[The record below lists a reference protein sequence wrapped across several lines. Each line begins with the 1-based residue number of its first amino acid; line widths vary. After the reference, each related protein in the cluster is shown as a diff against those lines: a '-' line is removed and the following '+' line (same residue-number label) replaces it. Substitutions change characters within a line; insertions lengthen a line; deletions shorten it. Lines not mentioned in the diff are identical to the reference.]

1 MGRPPSV
8 PLWTCAIRTI
18 RRATGG
24 QPRLRAGALSLLLVA
39 AAGAPPVTLA
49 APLVYVITIDGAI
62 NPVASEYIR
71 ETIARAEDE
80 GAAAVVLELDTPGG
94 LYKSTHVIAK
104 AILDADVPF
113 ITFVYPA
120 GSTATSAGVFVTYAA
135 HIAAMHPATSIGAAS
150 PVNLGGAPPDSV
162 MSRKAENDAVA
173 FIRSLAERHGRNA
186 EWAERAVRRAVSA
199 TADSACALGVVDFVT
214 PSLDSLLA
222 VLDGRTVRL
231 ERRTVTLAT
240 AGARIEHLGMNWR
253 FRILDYVS
261 DPNIAYVLFTLGML
275 GLLLELY
282 NPGAVLPGVA
292 GSICLILAFY
302 GLHTLPLNYAGLLLI
317 LVAIIL
323 FILEVKVPSY
333 GVLTIGGV
341 IAMFMGSL
349 MLIDIDPAL
358 EGDFL
363 RIRLAVIL
371 PAVATT
377 AAFFLF
383 VVTKGIL
390 AQRQRP
396 ATGMPALIGMHG
408 VARSE
413 IRPGAAGR
421 VLVRGELWAA
431 EALEPIAAGDA
442 VRVVSW
448 TGLTLRVAAA
458 GEGPPAASG
467 GERG

>member
-1 MGRPPSV
+1 MV
-8 PLWTCAIRTI
+8 
-18 RRATGG
+18 
-24 QPRLRAGALSLLLVA
+24 LSA
-39 AAGAPPVTLA
+39 AAVAPPA
-49 APLVYVITIDGAI
+49 AADPPLVYVIAIDGAI

-71 ETIARAEDE
+71 DAIARAEE
-80 GAAAVVLELDTPGG
+80 AAAAAVVLELDTPGG

-104 AILDADVPF
+104 AILAADVPF
-113 ITFVYPA
+113 VTFVYPA

-135 HIAAMHPATSIGAAS
+135 HVAAMHPASSIGAAS
-150 PVNLGGAPPDSV
+150 PVNLGGGPPDSV
-162 MSRKAENDAVA
+162 MARKTENDAVA
-173 FIRSLAERHGRNA
+173 FIRSLAQRHRRNA
-186 EWAERAVRRAVSA
+186 EWAEKAVRRATSA
-199 TADSACALGVVDFVT
+199 TADSALALGVVDLVV
-214 PSLDSLLA
+214 PSLDSLLVA
-222 VLDGRTVRL
+222 LDGRTVRL
-231 ERRTVTLAT
+231 ERREVLMHT
-240 AGARIEHLGMNWR
+240 AGARIERLDMNWR
-253 FRILDYVS
+253 FRVLNYVS

-292 GSICLILAFY
+292 GSISLILAFY
-302 GLHTLPLNYAGLLLI
+302 ALHTLPLNYAGLLLI
-317 LVAIIL
+317 IVAVIL

-383 VVTKGIL
+383 IVTKGIL

-396 ATGMPALIGMHG
+396 MTGLPALIGMRG
-408 VARSE
+408 IARSE
-413 IRPGAAGR
+413 IRPGHAGR
-421 VLVRGELWAA
+421 VLVRGELWTA
-431 EALEPIAAGDA
+431 EAAEPIAIGDE
-442 VRVVSW
+442 VRVVSG
-448 TGLTLRVAAA
+448 TGLTLLVAAA
-458 GEGPPAASG
+458 GGGPPAGSG
-467 GERG
+467 GECG

>member
-1 MGRPPSV
+1 
-8 PLWTCAIRTI
+8 
-18 RRATGG
+18 
-24 QPRLRAGALSLLLVA
+24 
-39 AAGAPPVTLA
+39 
-49 APLVYVITIDGAI
+49 
-62 NPVASEYIR
+62 
-71 ETIARAEDE
+71 
-80 GAAAVVLELDTPGG
+80 
-94 LYKSTHVIAK
+94 
-104 AILDADVPF
+104 
-113 ITFVYPA
+113 
-120 GSTATSAGVFVTYAA
+120 
-135 HIAAMHPATSIGAAS
+135 
-150 PVNLGGAPPDSV
+150 
-162 MSRKAENDAVA
+162 
-173 FIRSLAERHGRNA
+173 
-186 EWAERAVRRAVSA
+186 
-199 TADSACALGVVDFVT
+199 
-214 PSLDSLLA
+214 
-222 VLDGRTVRL
+222 
-231 ERRTVTLAT
+231 
-240 AGARIEHLGMNWR
+240 
-253 FRILDYVS
+253 
-261 DPNIAYVLFTLGML
+261 ML

-317 LVAIIL
+317 IVAIIL

-383 VVTKGIL
+383 VVTKGIM

-396 ATGMPALIGMHG
+396 MTGLPALVGMRG
-408 VARSE
+408 IARSE
-413 IRPGAAGR
+413 IRPGLAGR
-421 VLVRGELWAA
+421 VLVRGELWTA

-442 VRVVSW
+442 VRVVSGS
-448 TGLTLRVAAA
+448 GLTLQVTAA
-458 GEGPPAASG
+458 GASPPAGSA

>member
-1 MGRPPSV
+1 MGRPPSE
-8 PLWTCAIRTI
+8 PARARAIHATG
-18 RRATGG
+18 RATGG
-24 QPRLRAGALSLLLVA
+24 RLLRAGALGVLVA
-39 AAGAPPVTLA
+39 TAAGVPPIAAA
-49 APLVYVITIDGAI
+49 APLVHVITIDGAI

-71 ETIARAEDE
+71 EAIARAEED
-80 GAAAVVLELDTPGG
+80 GADAVVLEIDTPGG

-150 PVNLGGAPPDSV
+150 PVNLGGGPPDSV

-186 EWAERAVRRAVSA
+186 EWAEKAVRRAVSA
-199 TADSACALGVVDFVT
+199 TADSARALGVVDLVT

-222 VLDGRTVRL
+222 AVDGRTVRL
-231 ERRTVTLAT
+231 ERRTVVLAT
-240 AGARIEHLGMNWR
+240 AGARIERVGMNWR

-292 GSICLILAFY
+292 GSISLILAFY

-317 LVAIIL
+317 IVAIIL

-396 ATGMPALIGMHG
+396 MTGLPALIGMRG
-408 VARSE
+408 IAQSE
-413 IRPGAAGR
+413 IRPGLAGR

-431 EALEPIAAGDA
+431 EALEPIAAGDE
-442 VRVVSW
+442 VRVQSGS
-448 TGLTLRVAAA
+448 GLTLRVAAA
-458 GEGPPAASG
+458 GDGPPAG